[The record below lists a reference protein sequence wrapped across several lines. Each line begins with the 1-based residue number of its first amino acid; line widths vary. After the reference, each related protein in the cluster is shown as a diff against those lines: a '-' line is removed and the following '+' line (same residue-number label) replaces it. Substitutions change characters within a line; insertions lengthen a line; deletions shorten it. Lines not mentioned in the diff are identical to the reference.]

1 MQNIDIIYFHTRVLK
16 DISMKK
22 ILASLLAGI
31 FLLGGC
37 SSQEETAVVQT
48 QAAMSVPAPA
58 SYTDWDRAIR
68 LDTDMQTMFAATPRK
83 IEKPIDMYMAMAL
96 ALKYNY
102 TRRVVSY
109 QQSLIQAGK
118 SPANRLPEIFSSAGY
133 VNTLNPGAMD
143 SELKLAW
150 NILDVG
156 TVYYQTRDA
165 VYQSNVAY
173 EQGRKVIH
181 NLLQETRVLY
191 WKTLTAQRLLP
202 VIDEMIE
209 FMTLEV
215 DELNSRAGELA
226 QKGESLTMP
235 DLVKKR
241 KYMEAVKKLSAEKRE
256 LETAQVRLASLMG
269 FHPSTEFKLVGK
281 EYGNFELPEIKSS
294 LSEMEWI
301 ALTNRPELRV
311 RDMVTNIEEIKSSFR
326 VFEDPGTARYKNDPR
341 YYNRRWAQKAKQ
353 IGMSA
358 FENPRQPSGSELET
372 LRRQR
377 MTTLVLSQV
386 YVAWA
391 RYMSAVED
399 YQISHELANVSEDI
413 AEDAAVKDGSK
424 AEKSQLEA
432 ARAIED
438 EVRALLAYVNL
449 QDALGNLYST
459 LGMDAIPY
467 YMLNEKPS
475 KIAVYL
481 RGVLEKWRKG
491 EFLPDNRPYLLNVP
505 AKRPPVNLSSSKLLP
520 DISVESGQRVEITI
534 PEAVFNKMDFEGEVK
549 VRAGLKDD
557 SPLPDW
563 LFFNEETRTF
573 SGTAMPGNTGR
584 YEVKV
589 YVTDSAG
596 ATGYLTFKILIK
608 DVYVPSLRV
617 TGLTPGRKAT
627 VLKRC
632 VGPQC
637 TDGYIEGT
645 VIGDDVVTL
654 PKK

>member
-1 MQNIDIIYFHTRVLK
+1 
-16 DISMKK
+16 MKK

-31 FLLGGC
+31 FLISSCSLGN
-37 SSQEETAVVQT
+37 EDKNNAV
-48 QAAMSVPAPA
+48 SVPAPA

-68 LDTDMQTMFAATPRK
+68 VDVDMQTMYASAPRK

-96 ALKYNY
+96 ALKFNY
-102 TRRVVSY
+102 TRRIVSY
-109 QQSLIQAGK
+109 QQSLVEVGK

-133 VNTLNPGAMD
+133 VNTANHSAMD
-143 SELKLAW
+143 GELKLAW

-156 TVYYQTRDA
+156 TVYYQTKDA
-165 VYQSNVAY
+165 QYKSSVAFEQS
-173 EQGRKVIH
+173 RKVIH

-202 VIDEMIE
+202 VIDDMVEY
-209 FMTLEV
+209 MTLEV
-215 DELNSRAGELA
+215 DELNAQSQELA
-226 QKGESLTMP
+226 SKGQSLSMP
-235 DLVKKR
+235 DLIKKR
-241 KYMEAVKKLSAEKRE
+241 KYMEAVKTLSSLKRD
-256 LETAQVRLASLMG
+256 LETAEVRLASLMG
-269 FHPSTEFKLVGK
+269 FHPSTHYKLVGK

-311 RDMVTNIEEIKSSFR
+311 RDLVTNVEEVKTSFR
-326 VFEDPGTARYKNDPR
+326 IFTDPGQAKYKNDPN
-341 YYNRRWAQKAKQ
+341 YYNRKWAKKAQQ
-353 IGMSA
+353 IGMSI
-358 FENPRQPSGSELET
+358 FEDVRNPSVSELEN

-377 MTTLVLSQV
+377 MTTLVLTQV
-386 YVAWA
+386 YVSWA

-413 AEDAAVKDGSK
+413 AEDTTIKDGSK
-424 AEKSQLEA
+424 AEQSQLEA

-438 EVRALLAYVNL
+438 EVKALLAYVDL
-449 QDALGNLYST
+449 QDSLGNLYSS

-491 EFLPDNRPYLLNVP
+491 EFLPDNRPYLLDVP
-505 AKRPPVNLSSSKLLP
+505 VKRPPVNLSSSKLMP
-520 DISVESGQRVEITI
+520 DISLESGQQINVTI
-534 PEAVFNKMDFEGEVK
+534 PEAILNKMDFQGDVTVK
-549 VRAGLKDD
+549 AGLKDD

-563 LFFNEETRTF
+563 LNFNEKTRTF
-573 SGTAMPGNTGR
+573 KGTAMPGNIGE

-589 YVTDSAG
+589 YMTDEVG
-596 ATGYLTFKILIK
+596 ATGYLTFKIKIV
-608 DVYVPSLRV
+608 DVYVPSIRV
-617 TGLTPGRKAT
+617 TGLTPGRNAT

-637 TDGYIEGT
+637 TDKYIEQT
-645 VIGDDVVTL
+645 VVGEDVVTL
-654 PKK
+654 PQR

>member
-1 MQNIDIIYFHTRVLK
+1 
-16 DISMKK
+16 MKK
-22 ILASLLAGI
+22 ILAICFAAG
-31 FLLGGC
+31 LVALGGC
-37 SSQEETAVVQT
+37 SSQNGGESASSSRTA
-48 QAAMSVPAPA
+48 PAPV

-68 LDTDMQTMFAATPRK
+68 LDVDMQTMYASTPHK

-109 QQSLIQAGK
+109 QQSLVEAGK

-133 VNTLNPGAMD
+133 VNTSNSSAMD

-156 TVYYQTRDA
+156 TVYYQTKDA
-165 VYQSNVAY
+165 QYQSSVAF
-173 EQGRKVIH
+173 EQSRKVIH

-202 VIDEMIE
+202 VIDDMIE
-209 FMTLEV
+209 YMTLEV
-215 DELNSRAGELA
+215 DELNSRSNELA
-226 QKGESLTMP
+226 AAGQNLSMP

-241 KYMEAVKKLSAEKRE
+241 KYMEAVKKLSALKRD
-256 LETAQVRLASLMG
+256 LETAEVRLASLMG
-269 FHPSTEFKLVGK
+269 FHPSTEYRLVGK
-281 EYGNFELPEIKSS
+281 EYGNFELPDIRSN

-301 ALTNRPELRV
+301 ALTNRPELRM
-311 RDMVTNIEEIKSSFR
+311 RDMVTNVEEVRASFR
-326 VFEDPGTARYKNDPR
+326 VFKDPGEAAYRRDPN
-341 YYNRRWAQKAKQ
+341 YYNRTWSKKAKQ
-353 IGMSA
+353 IGMHI
-358 FENPRQPSGSELET
+358 FEDVRNPSEQELET

-377 MTTLVLSQV
+377 MTTLVLTQV

-391 RYMSAVED
+391 RYMSALED
-399 YQISHELANVSEDI
+399 YQINQEVANVSEDI
-413 AEDAAVKDGSK
+413 AEDTTVQDGSK

-438 EVRALLAYVNL
+438 EVTAMLAYVDL
-449 QDALGNLYST
+449 QDALGNLYAT

-467 YMLNEKPS
+467 YMLSEKPS

-481 RGVLEKWRKG
+481 RGVLEKWRNG
-491 EFLPDNRPYLLNVP
+491 EFLPDNRPYLLDVP
-505 AKRPPVNLSSSKLLP
+505 TRRPPVNLSSSKLMP
-520 DISVESGQRVEITI
+520 DVEVESGQKIMITI
-534 PEAVFNKMDFEGEVK
+534 PDAVFNKMDFSGK
-549 VRAGLKDD
+549 TTLKAGLKDD

-563 LFFNEETRTF
+563 LIFDEATRTF
-573 SGTAMPGNTGR
+573 SGTAMPGNLGE
-584 YEVKV
+584 YDIKV
-589 YVTDSAG
+589 YISDENGT
-596 ATGYLTFKILIK
+596 TGYLTFKIKII
-608 DVYVPSLRV
+608 DVYVPSIRL

-637 TDGYIEGT
+637 TDEYIENIE
-645 VIGDDVVTL
+645 IGEDVVVR
-654 PKK
+654 PENK

>member
-1 MQNIDIIYFHTRVLK
+1 
-16 DISMKK
+16 MKK
-22 ILASLLAGI
+22 LVAFVMAGMILTNA
-31 FLLGGC
+31 C
-37 SSQEETAVVQT
+37 SFQDSSDNNGEKL
-48 QAAMSVPAPA
+48 PAPVA
-58 SYTDWDRAIR
+58 YSDWDRAIR
-68 LDTDMQTMFAATPRK
+68 TDVDMQTMFTNAPRK
-83 IEKPIDMYMAMAL
+83 IERPIDMYMAMAL

-109 QQSLIQAGK
+109 QQSLTAVGG

-133 VNTLNPGAMD
+133 VNTSNRTAMD

-156 TVYYQTRDA
+156 TVYYQTQDA
-165 VYQSNVAY
+165 QYSTSVAY

-202 VIDEMIE
+202 VIDDMIE
-209 FMTLEV
+209 YMTLDV
-215 DELNSRAGELA
+215 DELNARAKELA
-226 QKGESLTMP
+226 VKGQNLTMP

-241 KYMEAVKKLSAEKRE
+241 KYMEAVKQLSALKRD

-294 LSEMEWI
+294 LGEMEWI

-311 RDMVTNIEEIKSSFR
+311 RDLVTNPEEIKASFR
-326 VFEDPGTARYKNDPR
+326 VFTDPGVKGYRHDPQ
-341 YYNRRWAQKAKQ
+341 YYNRLWSKKAKQ
-353 IGMSA
+353 IGMQV
-358 FENPRQPSGSELET
+358 FENIGSPNEAELET

-391 RYMSAVED
+391 RYMSSVED
-399 YQISHELANVSEDI
+399 YQINQELANVSEDI
-413 AEDAAVKDGSK
+413 AEDTTGKDGSR
-424 AEKSQLEA
+424 AAQSQLEA

-438 EVRALLAYVNL
+438 EVRSMLAYVEL

-467 YMLNEKPS
+467 YMLGEKPS
-475 KIAVYL
+475 KMAVYL

-491 EFLPDNRPYLLNVP
+491 EFLPDNRPYLLEVP
-505 AKRPPVNLSSSKLLP
+505 AKRPPVNLSSAKLLP
-520 DISVESGQRVEITI
+520 DVTVETGQKISVTI
-534 PEAVFNKMDFEGEVK
+534 PDSLLRKLDLQGK
-549 VRAGLKDD
+549 TTLKAGLIDD
-557 SPLPDW
+557 SALPEW
-563 LFFNEETRTF
+563 LNFNEKTKTF
-573 SGTAMPGNTGR
+573 SGIAMPGNIGA
-584 YEVKV
+584 YPVKI
-589 YVTDSAG
+589 YVTDENG
-596 ATGYLTFKILIK
+596 TTGYLTFKIKIV
-608 DVYVPSLRV
+608 DVYVPSIRV
-617 TGLTPGRKAT
+617 TGLSEGRKAT

-632 VGPQC
+632 VGPHC
-637 TDGYIEGT
+637 ADKYVDDTI
-645 VIGDDVVTL
+645 IGEDVVVQ
-654 PKK
+654 PNP

>member
-1 MQNIDIIYFHTRVLK
+1 
-16 DISMKK
+16 MKK
-22 ILASLLAGI
+22 ILAFVLSGVIAVSA
-31 FLLGGC
+31 C
-37 SSQEETAVVQT
+37 SRDDYTVSNERG
-48 QAAMSVPAPA
+48 VPAPV

-68 LDTDMQTMFAATPRK
+68 LDVDMQTMYASSPRK

-109 QQSLIQAGK
+109 QQSLVEVGK

-133 VNTLNPGAMD
+133 VNTDNHSAMD

-156 TVYYQTRDA
+156 TVYYQTQDA
-165 VYQSNVAY
+165 QYKATVAY
-173 EQGRKVIH
+173 EQSRKVIH

-202 VIDEMIE
+202 VIDDMIE

-215 DELNSRAGELA
+215 DELNARSNELA
-226 QKGESLTMP
+226 QKGENLSMP

-241 KYMEAVKKLSAEKRE
+241 KYMRAVKDLSALKRE

-281 EYGNFELPEIKSS
+281 ECGNFELPEIKSS
-294 LSEMEWI
+294 LDEMEWI

-311 RDMVTNIEEIKSSFR
+311 RDMVTNVDEVKSSFR
-326 VFEDPGTARYKNDPR
+326 VFTNPGQAKYKNDPN
-341 YYNRRWAQKAKQ
+341 YYNRMWAKKARQ
-353 IGMSA
+353 IGMNV
-358 FENPRQPSGSELET
+358 FEDVRNPSEKELET

-413 AEDAAVKDGSK
+413 AEDTTIKDGSK

-432 ARAIED
+432 AKAIED
-438 EVRALLAYVNL
+438 EVKALLAYVDL

-467 YMLNEKPS
+467 YMLTEKPS

-491 EFLPDNRPYLLNVP
+491 EFLPDNRPYLLEVP
-505 AKRPPVNLSSSKLLP
+505 TKRPPVNLSSSRLMP
-520 DISVESGQRVEITI
+520 DVTLESGQRIEITI
-534 PEAVFNKMDFEGEVK
+534 PEAVFNKMDFVGKTTVK
-549 VRAGLKDD
+549 AGLKDD

-563 LFFNEETRTF
+563 LIFNEETKTF
-573 SGTAMPGNTGR
+573 SGTAMPGNIGE
-584 YEVKV
+584 YNVKV
-589 YVTDSAG
+589 YITDEVG
-596 ATGYLTFKILIK
+596 ATGYLTFKIKIV
-608 DVYVPSLRV
+608 DVYVPSIRV
-617 TGLTPGRKAT
+617 KGLTPGRKAT

-637 TDGYIEGT
+637 TDEYIEQS
-645 VIGDDVVTL
+645 VIGEDVVTM
-654 PKK
+654 PK

>member
-1 MQNIDIIYFHTRVLK
+1 
-16 DISMKK
+16 MKK
-22 ILASLLAGI
+22 ILASLLIGAV
-31 FLLGGC
+31 LTASC
-37 SSQEETAVVQT
+37 STGSDDYNNHA
-48 QAAMSVPAPA
+48 VPAPA

-68 LDTDMQTMFAATPRK
+68 VDVDMQTMYASSARK

-102 TRRVVSY
+102 TRRLVSY
-109 QQSLIQAGK
+109 QQSLIEVGR

-133 VNTLNPGAMD
+133 VNTDNHTAMD

-156 TVYYQTRDA
+156 TVYYQTQDPQYKA
-165 VYQSNVAY
+165 GVAFEQS
-173 EQGRKVIH
+173 RKVIH

-191 WKTLTAQRLLP
+191 WKALTAQKILP
-202 VIDEMIE
+202 TVDEMIE
-209 FMTLEV
+209 YMTLEV
-215 DELNSRAGELA
+215 DEINSRSQELA
-226 QKGESLTMP
+226 QAGRSLTMP
-235 DLVKKR
+235 DLIKKR
-241 KYMEAVKKLSAEKRE
+241 KYMEAVKKLSSLKRDM
-256 LETAQVRLASLMG
+256 ETSEVRLASLMG
-269 FHPSTEFKLVGK
+269 FHPSTEYRLVGK

-311 RDMVTNIEEIKSSFR
+311 RDMVTNVEEIKTSFR
-326 VFEDPGTARYKNDPR
+326 EFKDPGEAKYKNDPA
-341 YYNRRWAQKAKQ
+341 YYNRKWAKRAKQ

-358 FENPRQPSGSELET
+358 FENIGNPSESELEN

-377 MTTLVLSQV
+377 MTTLVLTQV
-386 YVAWA
+386 YVSWA

-413 AEDAAVKDGSK
+413 AEDTTMQDGSR
-424 AEKSQLEA
+424 AEQSQLESS
-432 ARAIED
+432 RAIED
-438 EVRALLAYVNL
+438 EVKAMLAYVDV
-449 QDALGNLYST
+449 QDALGNLYSAM
-459 LGMDAIPY
+459 GMDAIPY

-491 EFLPDNRPYLLNVP
+491 EFLPDNRPYLLDVP
-505 AKRPPVNLSSSKLLP
+505 VKRPPVNLSSQKLMP
-520 DISVESGQRVEITI
+520 DVEVESGQQISIQI
-534 PEAVFNKMDFEGEVK
+534 PQEVFNKMDFNGKVIVK
-549 VRAGLKDD
+549 AGLIDD

-563 LFFNEETRTF
+563 LNFDEASRTF
-573 SGTAMPGNTGR
+573 TGTAMPGNVGS
-584 YEVKV
+584 YNVKV
-589 YVTDSAG
+589 YIADETG

-608 DVYVPSLRV
+608 DVYVPSIRV

-637 TDGYIEGT
+637 TDEYIEST
-645 VIGDDVVTL
+645 VLGDDVIKR
-654 PKK
+654 PN